1 MDMTPHFPI
10 YMDYGATTPCDPRV
24 VDAMIPW
31 LREHFGNPASRSH
44 AWGWEA
50 EEAVETARGHV
61 AELIGADPREIV
73 WTSGATESN
82 NLALKGAAH
91 FYQGKGKHLITV
103 KTEHKAVLD
112 TTRELERQGFEV
124 TYLDVQED
132 GLLDLD
138 KLKAAIRPD
147 TILISVMFVNNEI
160 GVIQDIPAIGKLCR
174 EKGVLFHVDAAQA
187 TGKVEID
194 LNTLPVDLMSLAS
207 HKTYGPKGI
216 GALYVRRKPRVRL
229 EAQMHGGGH
238 ERGMRSGTLPTHQ
251 CVGMGEAFR
260 IAKAEMAQDLAKA
273 RALQKRL
280 LDGLK
285 DVEQVFVNGHLEKR
299 VPHNLN
305 MSFNFVEGESLIMG
319 IKGLAVSSGSAC
331 TSASLEP
338 SYVLRALGRSDEL
351 AHSSLRMTIGRFTTE
366 EEIDYAISTIKLNVA
381 KLRELS
387 PLWEMFQD
395 GVQRRSCAQDHAGGI
410 RLSPAQ
416 RAGQPSAEVRGIR
429 DQDAPGGLRL
439 GHAGRLGEAAC
450 GRRGGAGGA
459 SDRPGGPR
467 G

>member
-1 MDMTPHFPI
+1 MTPHFPI
-10 YMDYGATTPCDPRV
+10 YMDYGATTPVDPRV

-50 EEAVETARGHV
+50 EEAVEKARAQV
-61 AELIGADPREIV
+61 AELLGADPREIV

-82 NLALKGAAH
+82 NLAIKGAAH
-91 FYQGKGKHLITV
+91 FYASRGKHLVTV

-112 TTRELERQGFEV
+112 TMRELERQGFEV
-124 TYLDVQED
+124 TYLDVQEN

-138 KLKAAIRPD
+138 RFKDALRPD
-147 TILISVMFVNNEI
+147 TILASVMIVNNEI
-160 GVIQDIPAIGKLCR
+160 GVIQDIPTIGAMCR
-174 EKGVLFHVDAAQA
+174 ERGIILHVDAAQA
-187 TGKVEID
+187 TGKVAID
-194 LNTLPVDLMSLAS
+194 MDTLPVDLMSLAS

-229 EAQMHGGGH
+229 EAQMQGGGH

-260 IAKAEMAQDLAKA
+260 IAREEMGTESE
-273 RALQKRL
+273 RIRMLQQRL
-280 LDGLK
+280 LRGISDI
-285 DVEQVFVNGHLEKR
+285 EQVFINGDVERR

-305 MSFNFVEGESLIMG
+305 ASFNFVEGESLIMG
-319 IKGLAVSSGSAC
+319 VKGIAVSSGSAC

-366 EEIDYAISTIKLNVA
+366 EEIDYAVTTLKDRVA

-387 PLWEMFQD
+387 PLWEMYKD
-395 GVQRRSCAQDHAGGI
+395 GVDLATIQW
-410 RLSPAQ
+410 
-416 RAGQPSAEVRGIR
+416 
-429 DQDAPGGLRL
+429 
-439 GHAGRLGEAAC
+439 AAH
-450 GRRGGAGGA
+450 
-459 SDRPGGPR
+459 
-467 G
+467 